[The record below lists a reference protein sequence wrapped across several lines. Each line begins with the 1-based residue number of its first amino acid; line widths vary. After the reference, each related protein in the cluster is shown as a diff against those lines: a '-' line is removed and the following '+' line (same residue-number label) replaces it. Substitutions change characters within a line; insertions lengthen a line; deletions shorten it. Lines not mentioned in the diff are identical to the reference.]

1 MKDASSK
8 AVEARKAKTV
18 EAYKESLDKLTG
30 EAEKL
35 EVFLRE
41 SLYHDSPLSV
51 VRDNFRKV
59 GRVPLLSSTASRRP
73 CKAPARFTRTHPD
86 ALPSVPSRSRFLC
99 R

>member
-59 GRVPLLSSTASRRP
+59 GSRSSPLLHCQPPPVQSACTFHAH
-73 CKAPARFTRTHPD
+73 AP
-86 ALPSVPSRSRFLC
+86 
-99 R
+99 